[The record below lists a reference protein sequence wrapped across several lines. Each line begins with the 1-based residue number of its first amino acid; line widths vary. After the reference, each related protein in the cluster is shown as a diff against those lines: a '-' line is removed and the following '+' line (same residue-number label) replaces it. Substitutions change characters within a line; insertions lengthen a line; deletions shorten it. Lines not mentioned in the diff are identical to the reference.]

1 MISVVIPVFNEEKY
15 LRTALES
22 VLFQTVTDMEVI
34 CIDDGST
41 DGTARIIADIQTSD
55 SRIRYFH
62 QKNMGLGA
70 ARNHGLDKCRG
81 DYVFFM
87 DADDILVPNA
97 MEVLLGLLKR
107 HGADISIGLFRW
119 IYETPLGVKT
129 VNPVQEFIYNGDC
142 AFAYAEETQFCGSA
156 WGKLYKKEII
166 GGTRFSSIKCCE
178 DVEFN
183 IQIFAKAGKVVRTP
197 AELYL
202 YRQVESSL
210 VHDKRH
216 FEWSFE
222 ACLEISRLCMR
233 LRDKGEISTKAAVAL
248 IRQYGTC
255 NIMIRILQLCLATP
269 HRYSQNEYQDV
280 LAKGRTSLYTIL
292 AEDHPLEQQGLLQT
306 KYRIIY
312 LLTFRLRSACL
323 LLFFAKL
330 QEGLHRSLQRIK
342 NNNTCLL

>member
-1 MISVVIPVFNEEKY
+1 MISILIPVCNEEKY

-22 VLFQTVTDMEVI
+22 VLSQTVTDLEVI

-41 DGTARIIADIQTSD
+41 DSTSQIIADLQVYD

-62 QKNMGLGA
+62 QNNAGLGVT
-70 ARNHGLDKCRG
+70 RNHGLDECHG

-87 DADDILVPNA
+87 DADDILVPNTL
-97 MEVLLGLLKR
+97 EVLLSLIKK
-107 HGADISIGLFRW
+107 HNADIAVGLFKW
-119 IYETPLGVKT
+119 IYETPSKVKA
-129 VNPVQEFIYNGDC
+129 VDFVPEIIHEGDC
-142 AFAYAEETQFCGSA
+142 AFAYAEETKFCGSA

-166 GGTRFSSIKCCE
+166 GNTRFSSIKCCE

-183 IQIFAKAGKVVRTP
+183 IQVFAKARKVVRTS

-202 YRQVESSL
+202 YRQVETSL

-222 ACLEISRLCMR
+222 ACLEISRLC
-233 LRDKGEISTKAAVAL
+233 LRMHDKDEISTRAAVAL
-248 IRQYGTC
+248 IRQYATC

-269 HRYSQNEYQDV
+269 QRYSKNEFREV
-280 LAKGRTSLYTIL
+280 LAKGRTSLQGIL
-292 AEDHPLEQQGLLQT
+292 DEGHPLERHGLLQT

-312 LLTFRLRSACL
+312 LLTFRLHSVCL

-330 QEGLHRSLQRIK
+330 QAQLHKGLQILNK
-342 NNNTCLL
+342 Y